1 VRRQE
6 EAASKRE
13 WPGRRLAR
21 AIVPGAVVAA
31 ALTAGWGP
39 VVNRPAAATATAR
52 SERTASNTTPT
63 IATASASSSS
73 GPTPVYEVKTGVVR
87 GLGRVLVDGQG
98 FTLYVFAPDK
108 HSGTSKCY
116 GTCANA
122 WPPLVLPSG
131 VNQAPA
137 GAGVRAALLGVTK
150 RTDGTTEVTYDKWPL
165 YTWVVDSAPGDVTG
179 QDVNNLGGKW
189 YVITPQGRVLT
200 KHL

>member
-1 VRRQE
+1 M
-6 EAASKRE
+6 
-13 WPGRRLAR
+13 
-21 AIVPGAVVAA
+21 
-31 ALTAGWGP
+31 
-39 VVNRPAAATATAR
+39 TATAR
-52 SERTASNTTPT
+52 SDRTASNTTPT
-63 IATASASSSS
+63 IAAASASSSS

-116 GTCANA
+116 GSCANG

-131 VNQAPA
+131 VNHAPA
-137 GAGVRAALLGVTK
+137 GSGVRPALLGVTK
-150 RTDGTTEVTYDKWPL
+150 RTDGTTEVTYDRWPL

-179 QDVNNLGGKW
+179 QDLNSLGGKW